1 MENMRRHKTDIGS
14 VVTRHI
20 IAMDASK
27 AVMSLCLCIAS
38 SALLLTT
45 GTAVAQQNERPNFLV
60 IVADDMGYSDL
71 GSYGGEINTPVLDD
85 LAQQGT
91 RYTDFYVAPTCS
103 VTRSMLLSGT
113 DNHIAGL
120 GNMGEMLAPNQV
132 GQPGYEGV
140 LNDRVASVASLLRD
154 SGYHTYMAGKWHLGM
169 KPDEIPH
176 ARGFE
181 RDFSLLVG
189 AADHFDDGWNIEWQ
203 VPKAPYTEDGQP
215 VEKLP
220 KDYYSSKNFTD
231 KTIQFIEEGR
241 GDGKPFL
248 AYMAFTAPHGPLQ
261 VPCGATRTSTT
272 KVGMLFDI
280 VVSLAC
286 GNWAFWKKASARPIV
301 CGSCRGPLC
310 SPQGL
315 VSRQGGRWRYTRRW
329 LNTWTTRSGAY
340 STI

>member
-1 MENMRRHKTDIGS
+1 MRRHKTDIGS

-189 AADHFDDGWNIEWQ
+189 AA
-203 VPKAPYTEDGQP
+203 
-215 VEKLP
+215 
-220 KDYYSSKNFTD
+220 
-231 KTIQFIEEGR
+231 EGIP
-241 GDGKPFL
+241 GK
-248 AYMAFTAPHGPLQ
+248 
-261 VPCGATRTSTT
+261 V
-272 KVGMLFDI
+272 
-280 VVSLAC
+280 
-286 GNWAFWKKASARPIV
+286 
-301 CGSCRGPLC
+301 
-310 SPQGL
+310 
-315 VSRQGGRWRYTRRW
+315 
-329 LNTWTTRSGAY
+329 RS
-340 STI
+340 